1 MSSDSPV
8 IRVTA
13 KGQATIPKRLRDEF
27 NIQTPGRVRMKS
39 TSDGI
44 LIEQVPTPAE
54 LAGDMADMTD
64 DEERT
69 PIEVLRDSRHADAKH
84 EDQLVQAVSEC
95 DE

>member
-1 MSSDSPV
+1 MSSDSSV

-39 TSDGI
+39 TSNGI

-64 DEERT
+64 DEGRT
-69 PIEVLRDSRHADAKH
+69 PTEVLRDSRHTDAKH
-84 EDQLVQAVSEC
+84 EDRLVPTGSES